1 MCLVSIKRQDANGES
16 CQGKTATRAYS
27 LTHNFRLWNIVRY
40 ALFKVQIYIKILWNI
55 ENRKIVLMLVN
66 QSHSETFV
74 CLKKGHPFIWKRLA
88 FYIFSIINLK
98 YKTSVPFC
106 KSVKTEIYFYVALFN
121 LFSMNFL
128 CSAFSTIS
136 VYICI
141 IFSYPS

>member
-1 MCLVSIKRQDANGES
+1 MPVLGSPNSSWIFYTGSILCRKRLFNQYAKLVNKICVWFQSNVKTLYNGES

-74 CLKKGHPFIWKRLA
+74 CLKKRTSFYLKTIGFL
-88 FYIFSIINLK
+88 YIFHHQFKI
-98 YKTSVPFC
+98 
-106 KSVKTEIYFYVALFN
+106 
-121 LFSMNFL
+121 
-128 CSAFSTIS
+128 
-136 VYICI
+136 
-141 IFSYPS
+141 